1 MAADAHVAIL
11 AMVTNFREGWR
22 TDELHARLANPAAR
36 GNLIDN
42 IYSNLLEH
50 RFAGVNVDFE
60 GLRVEDRERMNAL
73 MRELRAK
80 LEPAGLL
87 VTQSVPANDRAYD
100 LKTLA
105 ALNDLL
111 VIMLYDEHST
121 AGEPGPVG
129 AVGGV
134 QGRRA
139 RLPPRAA

>member
-111 VIMLYDEHST
+111 VVMLYDEHPT
-121 AGEPGPVG
+121 AGGDAAGGGAPGRR
-129 AVGGV
+129 GGV
-134 QGRRA
+134 A
-139 RLPPRAA
+139 PAP